1 MVVQRMAA
9 CCARVAGAPTNAL
22 KSSRVL
28 AGNAFFDH
36 GRAARLSEI
45 SVTNLN
51 SISVSG
57 KLSLTAPQEC
67 LPSTILLMSTKWS
80 YSSSKLPAEG
90 LVTDFVF
97 DGLRPSGALL
107 KTCQVRKQF
116 GVDKGFEVIAGHG
129 GVVVDLAV
137 CAFGGGPCG
146 PAVGLAQNVLV
157 VAPFQHGF
165 GGFVSFK
172 GVELL

>member
-22 KSSRVL
+22 KSGMVL

-51 SISVSG
+51 SISVSD
-57 KLSLTAPQEC
+57 KLSPTAPQEC
-67 LPSTILLMSTKWS
+67 LPSTILLMSTKWF

-97 DGLRPSGALL
+97 DGLWPTGALL
-107 KTCQVRKQF
+107 ETCQIRKQF
-116 GVDKGFEVIAGHG
+116 GVDKGFQVVAGHG
-129 GVVVDLAV
+129 GVVVYLAFH
-137 CAFGGGPCG
+137 ALGRGP
-146 PAVGLAQNVLV
+146 
-157 VAPFQHGF
+157 
-165 GGFVSFK
+165 S
-172 GVELL
+172 